1 MSDDLT
7 DYEYLRENPSVFVEE
22 IIGIEPFEYQKR
34 FMDDPSDRKVFV
46 AGRQVG
52 KSRTASWMALHHA
65 VTHPG
70 SLVLVTADALRQSS
84 ELFSQLQ
91 TEINN
96 SGLADEQWGI
106 ERSTQT
112 EIEFS
117 HDSRIKVVPTGR
129 NGNKIRGFTADLIII
144 DEAAFV
150 ENSIF
155 EEVIEP
161 MTLVSGGT
169 IVLSSTPYGAS
180 GYFYNKAQE
189 ADLSD
194 SRWTK
199 TAVSSY
205 DNPKID
211 EDDIEDMKKGKTRN
225 QIKQE
230 ILGEFVPAGDQFFP
244 NSLIRKCINDDVERG
259 VVRYAS
265 GDNEKEVDPQ
275 ARLYLG
281 ADLGAEGT
289 DETILSIIDEY
300 GNIFSVEKH
309 DFGVYEAR
317 KRIQQLD
324 NHYNFEQINIDR
336 GGVGEGPVA
345 ELRNKI
351 GNRVEAVYLSTQ
363 KKQSVY
369 QTMKAEMEAGNV
381 HLPAD
386 EDIRLQL
393 EKLGYKKTKSGNLS
407 IHAKSGFHDD
417 IPDSLALAVWAL
429 PDTGGSGSMGA
440 QGMTKMKTIGGL
452 RRDGKGKRGYTF
464 GAEED
469 DGYERDDDLNQVFV
483 GSNKMRY
490 D

>member
-1 MSDDLT
+1 MSDSLT
-7 DYEYLRENPSVFVEE
+7 DYEYLRDNPSEFVEN
-22 IIGIEPFEYQKR
+22 IIGIEAFDYQKD
-34 FMDDPSDRKVFV
+34 FMDSDSSRKVFV

-65 VTHPG
+65 VTHPD

-96 SGLADEQWGI
+96 SGLGDEQWGI

-112 EIEFS
+112 EIEFT
-117 HDSRIKVVPTGR
+117 HGSRIKVVPTGR

-150 ENSIF
+150 EDSIF
-155 EEVIEP
+155 HEVIEP

-180 GYFYNKAQE
+180 GYFYDKAQE
-189 ADLSD
+189 AELSD
-194 SRWTK
+194 SSWEK
-199 TAVSSY
+199 TSVSSY

-211 EDDIEDMKKGKTRN
+211 EEDIEEMKKGKTRN

-230 ILGEFVPAGDQFFP
+230 ILGEFIPTGDQFFP
-244 NSLIRKCINDDVERG
+244 NPLIKKTINDDVERG
-259 VVRYAS
+259 VVQYPRE
-265 GDNEKEVDPQ
+265 GVEKEVDSQ

-281 ADLGAEGT
+281 ADLGAEGA
-289 DETILSIIDEY
+289 DETIFSIIDEY
-300 GNIFSVEKH
+300 GNVFSVEKH
-309 DFGVYEAR
+309 DFGVFEAR
-317 KRIQQLD
+317 KRIEQLD
-324 NHYNFEQINIDR
+324 RHYNFEQINIDR

-345 ELRNKI
+345 ELRNTI
-351 GNRVEAVYLSTQ
+351 GSKVNSVYLSTQ

-369 QTMKAEMEAGNV
+369 QTMKAQMEGGQL

-417 IPDSLALAVWAL
+417 IPDAIALSVWAL
-429 PDTGGSGSMGA
+429 PETGGTGSMGA
-440 QGMTKMKTIGGL
+440 QGMTEMKTIGEVQESGGS
-452 RRDGKGKRGYTF
+452 RAYTF
-464 GAEED
+464 GAD
-469 DGYERDDDLNQVFV
+469 SSSKQERDSDLNQVHV
-483 GSNKMRY
+483 GSNQLHY
-490 D
+490 N

>member
-7 DYEYLRENPSVFVEE
+7 NYKYLRDNPSEFITE
-22 IIGIEPFEYQKR
+22 IIGIEPFDYQKG
-34 FMDDPSDRKVFV
+34 FLDSESDRKLFV

-91 TEINN
+91 SEINN
-96 SGLADEQWGI
+96 SGLADDAWGI

-117 HDSRIKVVPTGR
+117 HGSRIKVVPTGR

-150 ENSIF
+150 ENKIF

-161 MTLVSGGT
+161 MTLVSSGT
-169 IVLSSTPYGAS
+169 IVLCSTPYGAS

-189 ADLSD
+189 AELSD
-194 SRWTK
+194 SRWEK
-199 TAVSSY
+199 TQVSSH
-205 DNPKID
+205 DNPMI
-211 EDDIEDMKKGKTRN
+211 EEEDIEEMKKGKTRN

-230 ILGEFVPAGDQFFP
+230 ILGEFVPSGDQFFP
-244 NSLIRKCINDDVERG
+244 NPLIKKCINDDVERG
-259 VVRYAS
+259 VVKYPDD
-265 GDNEKEVDPQ
+265 GIEKEIDRS
-275 ARLYLG
+275 ARIYLG
-281 ADLGAEGT
+281 ADLGAEGS
-289 DETILSIIDEY
+289 DQTILTMVDEY
-300 GNIFSVEKH
+300 GNVFSIEKH

-324 NHYNFEQINIDR
+324 NHYNFAQINVDR

-345 ELRNKI
+345 ELQNKI
-351 GNRVEAVYLSTQ
+351 GSKVNSVYLSTQ

-369 QTMKAEMEAGNV
+369 QTMKAEMEAGKI
-381 HLPAD
+381 HLPSD
-386 EDIRLQL
+386 KDVRIQL
-393 EKLGYKKTKSGNLS
+393 EKLGYKKTKTGNLS

-417 IPDSLALAVWAL
+417 IPDSIALAIWAL
-429 PDTGGSGSMGA
+429 PEIGGNGSMGA
-440 QGMTKMKTIGGL
+440 QGMTKIKTIGGV
-452 RRDGKGKRGYTF
+452 REDSSGSRSYSFGEGTSDETRD
-464 GAEED
+464 ED
-469 DGYERDDDLNQVFV
+469 LSRVSV
-483 GSNKMRY
+483 GSNNLRY

>member
-7 DYEYLRENPSVFVEE
+7 DYEYLRDNPSAFIENV
-22 IIGIEPFEYQKR
+22 IGIEPFEYQKR
-34 FMDDPSDRKVFV
+34 FLDSDSDRKVFV

-91 TEINN
+91 SEINN

-112 EIEFS
+112 EIEFE

-150 ENSIF
+150 EDSIF
-155 EEVIEP
+155 KEVIEP
-161 MTLVSGGT
+161 MTLVSKGT

-180 GYFYNKAQE
+180 GYFYDKAQE
-189 ADLSD
+189 SELSD
-194 SRWTK
+194 SPWEK
-199 TAVSSY
+199 VQVSSY
-205 DNPKID
+205 NNPKID
-211 EDDIEDMKKGKTRN
+211 EDDIEELKKGKTRN

-230 ILGEFVPAGDQFFP
+230 ILGEFVPTGDQFFTNP
-244 NSLIRKCINDDVERG
+244 LIKSCLNDDVKRG
-259 VVRYAS
+259 VTQYATES
-265 GDNEKEVDPQ
+265 QQQEVDPN

-289 DETILSIIDEY
+289 DQTILSMIDEY

-351 GNRVEAVYLSTQ
+351 GNKVNAVYLSTQ

-429 PDTGGSGSMGA
+429 PETGGTGSMGA
-440 QGMTKMKTIGGL
+440 QGMTELKTIGQVKSENGQ
-452 RRDGKGKRGYTF
+452 RGYSF
-464 GAEED
+464 GED
-469 DGYERDDDLNQVFV
+469 DGEMSRDEDLNQVHV
-483 GSNKMRY
+483 GSNRLRY
-490 D
+490 N

>member
-7 DYEYLRENPSVFVEE
+7 NYEYLRENPSEFVEN
-22 IIGIEPFEYQKR
+22 IIGIEPFPYQKT
-34 FMDDPSDRKVFV
+34 FMDSNSDRKVFV

-52 KSRTASWMALHHA
+52 KSRVASWMALHYA
-65 VTHPG
+65 ITHPD
-70 SLVLVTADALRQSS
+70 SLVLLTADALRQSS

-91 TEINN
+91 SEINN
-96 SGLADEQWGI
+96 SGLADDQWGI

-117 HDSRIKVVPTGR
+117 HNSRIKVVPTGR

-161 MTLVSGGT
+161 MTLVSEGT
-169 IVLSSTPYGAS
+169 IVLCSTPYGAS

-189 ADLSD
+189 ADLD
-194 SRWTK
+194 GTRWEK
-199 TAVSSY
+199 TSVSSY

-211 EDDIEDMKKGKTRN
+211 EDDIEELKKGKTRN

-230 ILGEFVPAGDQFFP
+230 ILGEFVPTGDQFFP
-244 NSLIRKCINDDVERG
+244 NPLIKSTINDDVTRG
-259 VVRYAS
+259 MVRYAS
-265 GDNEKEVDPQ
+265 DTQEAEKDGS

-289 DETILSIIDEY
+289 DQTVLSMIDEY

-309 DFGVYEAR
+309 DFGVYQAR
-317 KRIQQLD
+317 KRIEQLD
-324 NHYNFEQINIDR
+324 RHYNFETINIDR
-336 GGVGEGPVA
+336 GGVGEGPIA
-345 ELRNKI
+345 ELRQTI
-351 GNRVEAVYLSTQ
+351 GNKVNDVYLSTQ

-369 QTMKAEMEAGNV
+369 QTMKAQMEAGNIC
-381 HLPAD
+381 LPAD

-429 PDTGGSGSMGA
+429 PETAGSGTMGA
-440 QGMTKMKTIGGL
+440 QGMTEIKTIGGV
-452 RRDGKGKRGYTF
+452 RHGDDGIRGYEF
-464 GAEED
+464 GDQTDE
-469 DGYERDDDLNQVFV
+469 YERDEDLNHVFV
-483 GSNKMRY
+483 GSNKMKY
-490 D
+490 N

>member
-1 MSDDLT
+1 MSDELT
-7 DYEYLRENPSVFVEE
+7 DYEYLRDNPSAF
-22 IIGIEPFEYQKR
+22 IEQVVGLELFDYQKR
-34 FMDDPSDRKVFV
+34 FMDGDSDRKVFV

-91 TEINN
+91 SEINN

-106 ERSTQT
+106 KRSTQT
-112 EIEFS
+112 EIEFE
-117 HDSRIKVVPTGR
+117 HNSRIKVVPTGR

-150 ENSIF
+150 EDSIF
-155 EEVIEP
+155 KEVIEP
-161 MTLVSGGT
+161 MTLVSKGT

-180 GYFYNKAQE
+180 GYFYDKAQE
-189 ADLSD
+189 SELSD
-194 SRWTK
+194 SKWERVQ
-199 TAVSSY
+199 VSSY
-205 DNPKID
+205 DNPEID
-211 EDDIEDMKKGKTRN
+211 EEDIEELKKGKTRN

-230 ILGEFVPAGDQFFP
+230 IMGEFVPTGDQFFTNP
-244 NSLIRKCINDDVERG
+244 LIKSCLNDDVKRG
-259 VVRYAS
+259 VVQYA
-265 GDNEKEVDPQ
+265 GKNESEEVDPN

-281 ADLGAEGT
+281 ADLGAEGS
-289 DETILSIIDEY
+289 DQTILSMIDEY

-351 GNRVEAVYLSTQ
+351 GNKVEAIYLSTQ

-369 QTMKAEMEAGNV
+369 QTMKAEMEAGNL

-417 IPDSLALAVWAL
+417 IPDSLALATWAL
-429 PDTGGSGSMGA
+429 PETGGSGSMGA
-440 QGMTKMKTIGGL
+440 QGMTELKTIGEV
-452 RRDGKGKRGYTF
+452 RDDGGERGYSF
-464 GAEED
+464 GDGD
-469 DGYERDDDLNQVFV
+469 DPKSRDDDLNQVHV
-483 GSNKMRY
+483 GSNRLRY
-490 D
+490 N